1 MASLTSFEGVT
12 DAVGSDLGLSDWH
25 TITPEHVAMFAE
37 ATNAHEW
44 IHLDMGRARRESPF
58 GTTVAH
64 GYLTLSLATRF
75 STQVLTVETPTLG
88 VNYGLARVRFPSA
101 LPVGSRVRARG
112 TLKAADQVG
121 AALRTTVEL
130 IYESEGTKKPPCV
143 AEVISLLE
151 PVTR

>member
-75 STQVLTVETPTLG
+75 STQVLTVETPT
-88 VNYGLARVRFPSA
+88 RVSTTAWRASDSQVPSRSDRA
-101 LPVGSRVRARG
+101 SGPGEHSRQPIRWVP
-112 TLKAADQVG
+112 LFVP
-121 AALRTTVEL
+121 L
-130 IYESEGTKKPPCV
+130 
-143 AEVISLLE
+143 
-151 PVTR
+151 